1 MATAPSKKK
10 RKRLVLSIQQKL
22 EVIKMLDSS
31 ISSACGRGL
40 HLSEYS
46 LIRHGFVTAE
56 ATAVRI
62 IEGLLYIENLKH
74 LFRLQRR
81 GWPFLLWFPT

>member
-1 MATAPSKKK
+1 MAIAPSKKK

-40 HLSEYS
+40 HLSDMV
-46 LIRHGFVTAE
+46 L
-56 ATAVRI
+56 
-62 IEGLLYIENLKH
+62 
-74 LFRLQRR
+74 
-81 GWPFLLWFPT
+81 